1 MTTDP
6 SGNIN
11 VMNDDEFRTLNRNLS
26 RHYGVEDPKLKEKR
40 QKKILENLMLTL
52 KASASKSDTVKSA
65 ATAKKITAMIA
76 GKKPF
81 SLLGSISTLVQ
92 SN

>member
-52 KASASKSDTVKSA
+52 KASA
-65 ATAKKITAMIA
+65 
-76 GKKPF
+76 
-81 SLLGSISTLVQ
+81 
-92 SN
+92 